1 VISPLVRTCPD
12 PQAGASGLAA
22 QAAQFVS
29 QHPQGTVEMDVLV
42 NTSHGAGSGGSAVR
56 VSTVQAATRHVFL
69 NLCGDAAYV
78 EQLNRPRISLVF
90 LAQHLHITFR
100 FALALRSLI
109 YFER

>member
-1 VISPLVRTCPD
+1 MDSLIRLQ
-12 PQAGASGLAA
+12 PQSLTKK
-22 QAAQFVS
+22 
-29 QHPQGTVEMDVLV
+29 P
-42 NTSHGAGSGGSAVR
+42 SA
-56 VSTVQAATRHVFL
+56 
-69 NLCGDAAYV
+69 LCGDAAYV

>member
-1 VISPLVRTCPD
+1 MGGTFRRFPSVRWLRLHLTHGVGEHPEGAVQLHVLID
-12 PQAGASGLAA
+12 AGHRAGGNRAPARREPA
-22 QAAQFVS
+22 QAALR
-29 QHPQGTVEMDVLV
+29 E
-42 NTSHGAGSGGSAVR
+42 
-56 VSTVQAATRHVFL
+56 VFL
-69 NLCGDAAYV
+69 HLCDDAAYV

>member
-1 VISPLVRTCPD
+1 MLRLHLAHRLCEYPK
-12 PQAGASGLAA
+12 GAVQL
-22 QAAQFVS
+22 
-29 QHPQGTVEMDVLV
+29 HVLV
-42 NTSHGAGSGGSAVR
+42 DAGNGARGDRATGAR
-56 VSTVQAATRHVFL
+56 APVQPAFRERFL
-69 NLCGDAAYV
+69 NLCGNAAYV